1 MIQSPVF
8 GLALVTE
15 PSKCST
21 KGSGQ
26 ARESERDEKKKKK
39 KMKKMKKKDMGILP
53 AEANFPRIITPVS
66 ETIVNG
72 SIKYYRRIALGTAC
86 KCHASKTKKEAERT
100 KITVSE
106 PNNTKLPNTLTVTRP
121 VTKSNAIFPQYCVW
135 KITDDLKAAK
145 AMRDTLIKLAPRLI
159 KRPSNEGT
167 VAFWDFS
174 EIPKKEDAEKLV
186 EEVKF

>member
-72 SIKYYRRIALGTAC
+72 SIKYYVAC
-86 KCHASKTKKEAERT
+86 HQTIDLCDMH
-100 KITVSE
+100 
-106 PNNTKLPNTLTVTRP
+106 LTTRDM
-121 VTKSNAIFPQYCVW
+121 IFYFFE
-135 KITDDLKAAK
+135 T
-145 AMRDTLIKLAPRLI
+145 
-159 KRPSNEGT
+159 
-167 VAFWDFS
+167 
-174 EIPKKEDAEKLV
+174 
-186 EEVKF
+186 